1 MRGSFQTAAGSPLP
15 RALLRPLYV
24 PCATAQGV
32 AGVRELTGREAG
44 REQLLGQPLP
54 APHKDCYARGAAPQG
69 PARLSSPYR
78 ALVKATLSRLGS
90 FKNPMPWCSLAR
102 TQERMI
108 KSFSRPWNASTLAI
122 STSYRGNNHGQP
134 TGFLQGALS
143 PHKLCQDPP
152 WDPTGAPGTRSCRA
166 PGSGR
171 GLPAA
176 LQPGGAGASGRT

>member
-1 MRGSFQTAAGSPLP
+1 M
-15 RALLRPLYV
+15 
-24 PCATAQGV
+24 PCAIAQGV

-44 REQLLGQPLP
+44 REQLPGQPLP
-54 APHKDCYARGAAPQG
+54 ASQKDCYARGAAPQG

-143 PHKLCQDPP
+143 LHKMCQDAP
-152 WDPTGAPGTRSCRA
+152 WDPTGVPGTGSRQSPGVRPWAPGGPA
-166 PGSGR
+166 AGR
-171 GLPAA
+171 GGS
-176 LQPGGAGASGRT
+176 QRGGGRTW

>member
-1 MRGSFQTAAGSPLP
+1 MQEGPPL
-15 RALLRPLYV
+15 
-24 PCATAQGV
+24 
-32 AGVRELTGREAG
+32 
-44 REQLLGQPLP
+44 
-54 APHKDCYARGAAPQG
+54 QG

-122 STSYRGNNHGQP
+122 STSYRCNNHGQP

-143 PHKLCQDPP
+143 PHKVYQNAPDDGDRVSCHGLGDHFGILCD
-152 WDPTGAPGTRSCRA
+152 GTVVPCCLDSDGMISLGNIFQEELSDILSSPRAKAIADGFRQRKAVESLCRRCGYA
-166 PGSGR
+166 TR
-171 GLPAA
+171 F
-176 LQPGGAGASGRT
+176 